1 MVASA
6 KQLANAILFAS
17 MLVLCSSLRAEIIYT
32 TNLGRAEINGNNN
45 LGNTF
50 INTTGSA
57 KVIQT
62 ISLYLANQGNQ
73 ASGTMRLGIYAT
85 EQTSDSIPMYNKTGS
100 ALATASI
107 NVSSLPNNPN
117 DGATIFNFSSFG
129 LSIANNTRYAFYTD
143 NSEITQASYLIMQ
156 FSDGNYM
163 SPENAIYN
171 GVGQDWAMN
180 GTVEVESTAVP
191 EPGTLILT
199 GSALLAGAIG
209 VYFTRK
215 HRDQAL
221 TPATV

>member
-1 MVASA
+1 
-6 KQLANAILFAS
+6 
-17 MLVLCSSLRAEIIYT
+17 MLVLCSSLRAEVIYA
-32 TNLGRAEINGNNN
+32 TNVGRAEINGNNN

-107 NVSSLPNNPN
+107 NVSSLPNSPN

-143 NSEITQASYLIMQ
+143 NSDIIEASYLIMQ
-156 FSDGNYM
+156 FADGNYM
-163 SPENAIYN
+163 RPENAIYN

-180 GTVEVESTAVP
+180 GTVEVETTAVP
-191 EPGTLILT
+191 EPGSLILT

-209 VYFTRK
+209 VYFTRR

-221 TPATV
+221 TPAAV